1 MDWERSSASRCS
13 PSSRRSS
20 GLANGRLFVLAG
32 PSGVGK
38 GTVVALVQ
46 RRLPD
51 LVVSVSVTTRAPR
64 SFERDGIDY
73 RFVSEDEFDR
83 MAGSGELLEWA
94 EIFGHR
100 SGTPAGPV
108 LATMAEGGDVLLE
121 LDVQGA
127 RQVREAVPEAVLV
140 LLEPPTIEELERRL
154 RARGT
159 ETEDVLARRLSKA
172 EWELGERELFDQVV
186 VNDDAE
192 RAAGEVAAIIG
203 ASPRHPKEGSAD
215 S

>member
-1 MDWERSSASRCS
+1 M
-13 PSSRRSS
+13 
-20 GLANGRLFVLAG
+20 
-32 PSGVGK
+32 
-38 GTVVALVQ
+38 Q

-64 SFERDGIDY
+64 SSERDGVDY

-83 MAGSGELLEWA
+83 MLSAGELLEWA

-100 SGTPAGPV
+100 SGTPLVP
-108 LATMAEGGDVLLE
+108 LRSTMAEGRDVLLE

-127 RQVREAVPEAVLV
+127 RQVRDTDPDAVLV
-140 LLEPPTIEELERRL
+140 LLEPPSIEELERRL

-159 ETEDVLARRLSKA
+159 ETEDVLARRLAKT
-172 EWELGERELFDQVV
+172 EWELGERGLFDLIV

-192 RAAGEVAAIIG
+192 EAAGEVAAMIE
-203 ASPRHPKEGSAD
+203 ATLRHPAEGSTEP
-215 S
+215 